1 MRRTYISPEFT
12 YRNKFGTYNMTEQS
26 SFFGSKM
33 LEIEDMIPIRDN
45 NLIYYQNLNN
55 EQLDLLIENSIDPI
69 VYNTSNDKSTNH
81 TLIIDESQSK
91 FQLDNQT
98 SWIMT
103 IDLNKILSNYVF
115 SVLKQSRTFEGV
127 KNNMTIYNDVNTAMR
142 EYVSKNVI
150 NRYKYTKIELYIKY
164 NELKSQN
171 ILRYKNNWNNT
182 IISDVNLVKRL
193 QTEISYDA
201 SELRVLFN
209 QENPSSQYSFDY
221 YFNILFEKI

>member
-1 MRRTYISPEFT
+1 MRRTYISPEFI
-12 YRNKFGTYNMTEQS
+12 YRNRFGTYNMTEQS

-33 LEIEDMIPIRDN
+33 LEIEDMIPIKDN

-69 VYNTSNDKSTNH
+69 VYNTSNDKSINH
-81 TLIIDESQSK
+81 TLVIDESQSK

-193 QTEISYDA
+193 QTETSYDA

-209 QENPSSQYSFDY
+209 QESPSSQYSFDY